1 MSKISTARLKSLL
14 FSNPP
19 PENYQRIEQIDQN
32 GKPLVIVLDGFGDG
46 AILLEEQV
54 HRIRF
59 RTLPDDLLVEPSD
72 FEKIDAACRQITSLP
87 AHFTYGAV
95 AGRIFSQIRAGEY
108 PFADYCPGEAQ
119 AATPPATAS

>member
-1 MSKISTARLKSLL
+1 MRKCSTARLKSLI

-19 PENYQRIEQIDQN
+19 PENFRRIEQIDQN

-59 RTLPDDLLVEPSD
+59 RTLPNDLLVEPID

-87 AHFTYGAV
+87 MHLSPGVV
-95 AGRIFSQIRAGEY
+95 AGMVFTQIRSGTY
-108 PFADYCPGEAQ
+108 PFAVYCPGEVPT
-119 AATPPATAS
+119 AASSATAS